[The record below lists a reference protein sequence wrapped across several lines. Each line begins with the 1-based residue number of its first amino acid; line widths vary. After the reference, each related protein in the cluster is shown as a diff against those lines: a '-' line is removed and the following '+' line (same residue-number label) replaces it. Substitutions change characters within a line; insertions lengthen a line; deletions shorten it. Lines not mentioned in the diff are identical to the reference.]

1 MIEFPVVSIV
11 NGIKIRRYS
20 SAIVILSKPASLKTS
35 EIESGYAFVKWT

>member
-20 SAIVILSKPASLKTS
+20 SAIVILSNTSLKIS
-35 EIESGYAFVKWT
+35 EIESRYIFVKWT

>member
-20 SAIVILSKPASLKTS
+20 SAIVILSNASLKTN
-35 EIESGYAFVKWT
+35 EIESRYIFVK